1 MTNEQKAKVLERLER
16 LIPSD
21 IYNEDLMDQ
30 LSEDAETWVLAYTNR
45 TVTPDIL
52 LRTIGDLAII
62 AFNRLGTEGES
73 GRSEGGESYSFDAA
87 PPNIFKIL
95 DKYRLVRAGG
105 HAHEATENTDL

>member
-1 MTNEQKAKVLERLER
+1 MTEAQKAKVLERLEK

-62 AFNRLGTEGES
+62 AFNRLGTEGE
-73 GRSEGGESYSFDAA
+73 
-87 PPNIFKIL
+87 
-95 DKYRLVRAGG
+95 
-105 HAHEATENTDL
+105 